1 MPNAFRNLALSQ
13 SLSSLGDILYTL
25 SLVTLLY
32 RETGSA
38 TAAALFPL
46 FRVAGLAL
54 GGSIAPLGMARGRT
68 RLSRIL
74 TLCLTAQSAGLA
86 LLVCYVGSASELP
99 AVAGLVAFVLAL
111 SVLEGIAGPVRST
124 LLPAIV
130 PAEGLT
136 KANALLSVALETCS
150 LAAWGLGAALGLWIG
165 NDRLLLV
172 GLALQAVAIVP
183 SLRIREP
190 KRDVVPKQAGSRRG
204 ALYGWKLFVR
214 KPTLRAVLWID
225 GCEGVFGAV
234 FAGAFLLAYA
244 QQQLHVGDE
253 WWGWINGAYMA
264 GIIVSGLIASRVFRF
279 GRDGAARRLFLGTIV
294 FAGLTLAFAYATAPW
309 LAMAVVVLMG
319 LAYSFKELAVRI
331 VLQTSAP
338 QEELPYVFSTHATLV
353 SVLFGL
359 SLLLC
364 GWISDTF
371 GIRTL
376 YVCAGIAYVV
386 AAFGAV
392 GLKEKHGTDDGS
404 MQME

>member
-1 MPNAFRNLALSQ
+1 MPKAFRYLAFSR

-38 TAAALFPL
+38 TVAALFPL

-54 GGSIAPLGMARGRT
+54 GGLAAPLWMARGKSP
-68 RLSRIL
+68 LGRIL
-74 TLCLTAQSAGLA
+74 TVCLAAQSAGLA
-86 LLVCYVGSASELP
+86 LLVAYVGSASELP

-124 LLPAIV
+124 LLPSIV
-130 PAEGLT
+130 PADGLT
-136 KANALLSVALETCS
+136 RANALLSVSLETCS

-172 GLALQAVAIVP
+172 ALALQVAAVAP
-183 SLRIREP
+183 SVRVREP
-190 KRDVVPKQAGSRRG
+190 KCVAVAEHAASRRS
-204 ALYGWKLFVR
+204 ALYGWQLFVR
-214 KPTLRAVLWID
+214 RPTLRAVLWID
-225 GCEGVFGAV
+225 GCEGVFSAV

-244 QQQLHVGDE
+244 QSLLHVGDE

-264 GIIVSGLIASRVFRF
+264 GIICSGLIANRVFRF
-279 GRDGAARRLFLGTIV
+279 GRAGAARRLFVGTIV
-294 FAGLTLAFAYATAPW
+294 FAGLTLAFAYVTTPW
-309 LAMAVVVLMG
+309 LAMIVVVLMG

-364 GWISDTF
+364 GWVSDTF
-371 GIRTL
+371 GIQTL

-386 AAFGAV
+386 AAFGAL
-392 GLKEKHGTDDGS
+392 GLKEKRDADGG
-404 MQME
+404 